1 MAGFNVTERIMKTQ
15 RLLPFLAVTAVLAVS
30 VANTAPAA
38 NWQPIANPVPADPA
52 LEARID
58 SLLSQMSIE
67 QKAGQMIQAEIRS
80 VSPSDVRKYGIGS
93 ILNGGGS
100 FPKGNKQ
107 ASVKDWLDLADS
119 FFEASKGTAASGPG
133 SIPVLWGTDAV
144 HGHNNVY
151 GATLFPHNI
160 GLGATRNAELV
171 EAIGL
176 ATAQEVAATG
186 IDWTFSP
193 TVAVVSD
200 FRWGRTYESFS
211 EDPALVSEL
220 GTSMVRGLQGQAGQK
235 GFLAPGRVL
244 ATAKHFVG
252 DGATIGGVDQGDTRI
267 SEQELADVHGAGYR
281 GTLGAGAQTVM
292 VSFNSWQG
300 VKLHG
305 HRYLLTDVLKGKL
318 GFDGIVVS
326 DWNGIGQVSGCSNKD
341 CVPAV
346 LAGIDLFMVP
356 EDWKA
361 FHANLVAA
369 VGRGQIPVARIDD
382 AVRRILRV
390 KARLGLLD
398 APKPSMRAPAAEAS
412 VGSAKHRALARR
424 AVRESLV
431 LLKNKGG
438 ILPLKSGQNIL
449 VAGAGADD
457 IGRQS
462 GGWTLT
468 WQGTDN
474 RNADFPGAT
483 SIYAGIA
490 ASQKQQG
497 SVQFSAD
504 GTYKNKPDVAIVVIG
519 EQPYAEGQGDRS
531 DLSQSKARPD
541 ELAML
546 QRLKSEGIPVVTVLL
561 TGRPLWSNPELNSS
575 DAFVVAWLP
584 GSEGAGIADVLF
596 RAADGSIAYN
606 MTGRLPFRW
615 PAEAGQAQVIRTA
628 GAPKPLFPLG
638 YGLRFGDADALGDDL
653 PVPLV
658 NQQAA
663 KSAEIK
669 LFERGPV
676 APWRL
681 SIGDKAGWSLPV
693 TGSSTTSSAGV
704 ITLTSFDRKV
714 QEDSR
719 RAVWNGSGIGQ
730 VFLHASPAQDLTA
743 MQAAKGA
750 LVIDMLV
757 SAKPTQPVE
766 LRMDCGY
773 PCGAKANVT
782 EILKRVPLDTWF
794 SLSMD
799 LTCFAESGAD
809 LKRIDTGMLIATGGK
824 LSLSFTGARFVPG
837 AAATS
842 VIKCGK

>member
-1 MAGFNVTERIMKTQ
+1 MRFQ
-15 RLLPFLAVTAVLAVS
+15 RYLPLLAITAVIAAS
-30 VANTAPAA
+30 GAAPVPTD
-38 NWQPIANPVPADPA
+38 WQPIANPVPEDAA
-52 LEARID
+52 LNARVE
-58 SLLSQMSIE
+58 SLLSQMSLE

-80 VSPSDVRKYGIGS
+80 VTPADVRKYGLGS

-107 ASVKDWLDLADS
+107 ASVKDWLTLADAYYD
-119 FFEASKGTAASGPG
+119 ASRQAGTVGPA

-144 HGHNNVY
+144 HGHSNVY

-160 GLGATRNAELV
+160 GLGATRDKSLV
-171 EAIGL
+171 EAIGV
-176 ATAQEVAATG
+176 ATAKEVAATG
-186 IDWTFSP
+186 IDWAFAP
-193 TVAVVSD
+193 TIAVASD

-211 EDPALVSEL
+211 EDPAVVQEL
-220 GTSMVRGLQGQAGQK
+220 GASLVRGLQGPAGQQ
-235 GFLAPGRVL
+235 GFLASGRVL
-244 ATAKHFVG
+244 ATAKHFIG
-252 DGATIGGVDQGDTRI
+252 DGATVGGVDQGDVRI
-267 SEQELADVHGAGYR
+267 TEQELSSVHGAGYR
-281 GTLGAGAQTVM
+281 GALGAGAQTVM

-305 HRYLLTDVLKGKL
+305 HRYLLTDVLKGRL
-318 GFDGIVVS
+318 GFDGLVVS
-326 DWNGIGQVSGCSNKD
+326 DWNGIGQVSGCSNAA

-346 LAGIDLFMVP
+346 LAGIDMFMVP

-369 VGRGQIPVARIDD
+369 VGRGEVPIARIDD

-398 APKPSMRAPAAEAS
+398 APKPSLRAPAAEAS
-412 VGSAKHRALARR
+412 VGAPAHRELARR

-438 ILPLKSGQNIL
+438 ILPLKRNLDVL

-468 WQGTDN
+468 WQGTGN
-474 RNADFPGAT
+474 NNADFPGAT

-490 ASQKQQG
+490 ASLKQQG
-497 SVQFSAD
+497 SVQFNAA
-504 GTYKNKPDVAIVVIG
+504 GVYGKKPDVAIVVIG
-519 EQPYAEGQGDRS
+519 EEPYAEGQGDRS
-531 DLSQSKARPD
+531 DLNLSKARPD

-546 QRLKSEGIPVVTVLL
+546 KRLKADGIPVVTVLL
-561 TGRPLWSNPELNSS
+561 TGRPLWINPELNSS

-596 RAADGSIAYN
+596 RAADGSVAYT

-615 PAEAGQAQVIRTA
+615 PADPGQAQVVRTA
-628 GAPKPLFPLG
+628 NAPRPLFPFG
-638 YGLRFGDADALGDDL
+638 YGLAYGDADTLSDDL

-658 NQQAA
+658 KQEDARA
-663 KSAEIK
+663 GELKM
-669 LFERGPV
+669 FDRGPV

-693 TGSSTTSSAGV
+693 TGSITRSAGGAV
-704 ITLTSFDRKV
+704 VLTAFDRNV

-719 RAVWNGSGIGQ
+719 RAEWSGSGLGQ
-730 VFLHASPAQDLTA
+730 VFLHTSPAVDLSA
-743 MQAAKGA
+743 MQAAGGA
-750 LVIDMLV
+750 LVIDMLLG
-757 SAKPTQPVE
+757 SRPTQPVE

-773 PCGAKANVT
+773 PCGAKGNIT
-782 EILKRVPLDTWF
+782 DILKRAPLDTWF

-799 LTCFAESGAD
+799 MSCFADAGAD
-809 LKRIDTGMLIATGGK
+809 MKRIDTGMLIATGGK

-837 AAATS
+837 AAAKS

>member
-1 MAGFNVTERIMKTQ
+1 MKNQ
-15 RLLPFLAVTAVLAVS
+15 RLLPLLAVS
-30 VANTAPAA
+30 AALAISLTDSTLA
-38 NWQPIANPVPADPA
+38 NWQPIVNPVASDAA
-52 LEARID
+52 LEARIE

-80 VSPSDVRKYGIGS
+80 VSPSDVRKYGLGS

-107 ASVKDWLDLADS
+107 ATVKDWLDTADAY
-119 FFEASKGTAASGPG
+119 FDASKGGPRA
-133 SIPVLWGTDAV
+133 IPVLWGTDAV
-144 HGHNNVY
+144 HGHNNVI

-160 GLGATRNAELV
+160 ALGATRNASLV
-171 EAIGL
+171 EAIGQ
-176 ATAQEVAATG
+176 ATAKEVAATG
-186 IDWTFSP
+186 IDWAFSP
-193 TVAVVSD
+193 TVAVASD

-211 EDPALVSEL
+211 EDPVVVQEL
-220 GTSMVRGLQGQAGQK
+220 GASMVRGLQGEAGKK
-235 GFLAPGRVL
+235 GFLAPGHVL
-244 ATAKHFVG
+244 ATAKHFIG
-252 DGATIGGVDQGDTRI
+252 DGATVGGIDQGDARI
-267 SEQELADVHGAGYR
+267 SEQELNTVHGAGYR

-369 VGRGQIPVARIDD
+369 IGRGEIPTARIDD

-398 APKPSMRAPAAEAS
+398 ASKPSLRLPAAVAS
-412 VGSAKHRALARR
+412 VGSAEHRELARR

-438 ILPLKSGQNIL
+438 ILPLKKNLNVL
-449 VAGAGADD
+449 VTGAGADD

-468 WQGTDN
+468 WQGTGN
-474 RNADFPGAT
+474 SNADFPGAT
-483 SIYAGIA
+483 SIYSGIA
-490 ASQKQQG
+490 QQVKGYG
-497 SVQFSAD
+497 SAELSSTGD
-504 GTYKNKPDVAIVVIG
+504 YKKRPDVAIVVFG
-519 EQPYAEGQGDRS
+519 EEPYAEGQGDRK
-531 DLSQSKARPD
+531 DLNYSVSKPQD
-541 ELAML
+541 LAL
-546 QRLKSEGIPVVTVLL
+546 LKKLKADGIPVVTVFL
-561 TGRPLWSNPELNSS
+561 TGRPLWTNPEINSS

-596 RAADGSIAYN
+596 RSANGAIAYDVK
-606 MTGRLPFRW
+606 GRLPFRW
-615 PAEAGQAQVIRTA
+615 PADPMQAQVIRGVNSPT
-628 GAPKPLFPLG
+628 PLFGLG
-638 YGLRFGDADALGDDL
+638 YGLSYQTVDTLSDQLPEPETAAL
-653 PVPLV
+653 
-658 NQQAA
+658 QQ
-663 KSAEIK
+663 STEIK
-669 LFERGPV
+669 MFERGPV
-676 APWRL
+676 SPWRL
-681 SIGDKAGWSLPV
+681 SVGDIGGWVLPA
-693 TGSSTTSSAGV
+693 TGSKTQSANGA

-719 RAVWNGSGIGQ
+719 RAEWAGTGVGQ
-730 VFLHASPAQDLTA
+730 VFLHTTPAQNLT
-743 MQAAKGA
+743 KIRSESGA
-750 LVIDMLV
+750 LVIDMMLE
-757 SAKPTQPVE
+757 SRPTKSVE
-766 LRMDCGY
+766 MRIDCGY
-773 PCGAKANVT
+773 PCGAKADIT
-782 EILKRVPLDTWF
+782 PILNKAPLNTWF

-799 LTCFAESGAD
+799 LACFENSGTD
-809 LKRIDTGMLIATGGK
+809 FKKVDTGMLIATSGK
-824 LSLSFTGARFVPG
+824 LLLSFTGVRMVPD
-837 AAATS
+837 AAKKA
-842 VIKCGK
+842 IIRCEK

>member
-1 MAGFNVTERIMKTQ
+1 MRFQ
-15 RLLPFLAVTAVLAVS
+15 RYLPLLAITAVIAASGAATV
-30 VANTAPAA
+30 PAD
-38 NWQPIANPVPADPA
+38 WQPIANPVPEDAA
-52 LEARID
+52 LNARVE
-58 SLLSQMSIE
+58 SLLSQMSLE

-80 VSPSDVRKYGIGS
+80 VTPADVRKYGLGS

-100 FPKGNKQ
+100 YPKGNKQ
-107 ASVKDWLDLADS
+107 SSVKDWLMLADAYYD
-119 FFEASKGTAASGPG
+119 ASKHADAVGPA

-144 HGHNNVY
+144 HGHSNVY

-160 GLGATRNAELV
+160 ALGATRDKSLV
-171 EAIGL
+171 EAIGV
-176 ATAQEVAATG
+176 ATAKEVAATG
-186 IDWTFSP
+186 IDWAFAP
-193 TVAVVSD
+193 TIAVASD

-211 EDPALVSEL
+211 EDPAVVQEL
-220 GTSMVRGLQGQAGQK
+220 GASLVRGLQGPAGQQ
-235 GFLAPGRVL
+235 GFLASGRVL
-244 ATAKHFVG
+244 ATAKHFIG
-252 DGATIGGVDQGDTRI
+252 DGATVGGVDQGDVRI
-267 SEQELADVHGAGYR
+267 TEQELSSVHGAGYR
-281 GTLGAGAQTVM
+281 GALGAGAQTVM

-300 VKLHG
+300 LKLHG
-305 HRYLLTDVLKGKL
+305 HRYLLTDVLKGRL
-318 GFDGIVVS
+318 GFDGLVVS
-326 DWNGIGQVSGCSNKD
+326 DWNGIGQVSGCSNAA

-346 LAGIDLFMVP
+346 LAGIDMFMVP

-369 VGRGQIPVARIDD
+369 VGRGEVPMARIDD

-390 KARLGLLD
+390 KARSGLLD
-398 APKPSMRAPAAEAS
+398 APRPSQRKPAADAT
-412 VGSAKHRALARR
+412 VGSAAHRALARQ
-424 AVRESLV
+424 AVRDSLV
-431 LLKNKGG
+431 LLKNKAG
-438 ILPLKSGQNIL
+438 ILPLKRGLNVL
-449 VAGAGADD
+449 VAGSGADD

-468 WQGTDN
+468 WQGTGN
-474 RNADFPGAT
+474 TNADFPGAT
-483 SIYAGIA
+483 SIYKGIA
-490 ASQKQQG
+490 DSLKDTGAVEYSASGEFK
-497 SVQFSAD
+497 
-504 GTYKNKPDVAIVVIG
+504 KRPDVAIVVIG
-519 EQPYAEGQGDRS
+519 EEPYAEGQGDRS
-531 DLSQSKARPD
+531 DLNLSKARPA

-546 QRLKSEGIPVVTVLL
+546 KRLKAEGIPVVTVLL
-561 TGRPLWSNPELNSS
+561 TGRPLWTNPELNSS

-596 RAADGSIAYN
+596 RAPDGSVAHK

-615 PAEAGQAQVIRTA
+615 PADPGQAQVVRTA
-628 GAPKPLFPLG
+628 NAPSPLFPLG
-638 YGLRFGDADALGDDL
+638 YGLGYGDADTLSDNL
-653 PVPLV
+653 PVPMV
-658 NQQAA
+658 NQEAA

-669 LFERGPV
+669 MFERGPV

-693 TGSSTTSSAGV
+693 TGSSTSSSAGV
-704 ITLTSFDRKV
+704 ITLTTFDRKV

-730 VFLHASPAQDLTA
+730 VFLHTSPAQDLSA

-773 PCGAKANVT
+773 PCGAKGNIT

-809 LKRIDTGMLIATGGK
+809 LKRIDTGMLIATSGK